1 MDEAPH
7 IPIRTLSYSLTRA
20 DALAYK
26 LLKHELTGWEKF
38 RLLVFVGCGGLIVGL
53 MPDDLSPAVWWT
65 VAVLMLG
72 LFGVL
77 AIVWTNIVVRRQAA
91 AIPLPDGVVE
101 LEEWGDRL
109 VERSAGS
116 VRFVAFETIAQ
127 VIRTDGHIFIRE
139 GAVPLIVPKTAFAN
153 ADDMRIF
160 AEGID
165 NASERA
171 QP

>member
-1 MDEAPH
+1 MNEAPH
-7 IPIRTLSYSLTRA
+7 SPIRTLSYSLTRA

-65 VAVLMLG
+65 IAVLVMG

-77 AIVWTNIVVRRQAA
+77 AIVWTNVSVRRQAA
-91 AIPLPDGVVE
+91 AIPLPEGVVE
-101 LEEWGDRL
+101 LEEWSDRL
-109 VERSAGS
+109 IERSAVG
-116 VRFVAFETIAQ
+116 VRSVAFEQIAQ
-127 VIRTDGHIFIRE
+127 VIRTDGYIFIRE
-139 GAVPLIVPKTAFAN
+139 GAAPLIIPKTAFNDAE
-153 ADDMRIF
+153 DMRVF

-165 NASERA
+165 KASDRA

>member
-1 MDEAPH
+1 M
-7 IPIRTLSYSLTRA
+7 
-20 DALAYK
+20 
-26 LLKHELTGWEKF
+26 
-38 RLLVFVGCGGLIVGL
+38 
-53 MPDDLSPAVWWT
+53 
-65 VAVLMLG
+65 
-72 LFGVL
+72 
-77 AIVWTNIVVRRQAA
+77 VRRQAA

-116 VRFVAFETIAQ
+116 VRFVPFAPIAP
-127 VIRTDGHIFIRE
+127 VLRTDGHIFIRE
-139 GAVPLIVPKTAFAN
+139 GAIPLIVPKTAFAN

-165 NASERA
+165 NASARA

>member
-1 MDEAPH
+1 MNEAPH
-7 IPIRTLSYSLTRA
+7 SPIRTLSYSLTRA

-65 VAVLMLG
+65 IAVLVMG

-77 AIVWTNIVVRRQAA
+77 AIVWTNVSVRRQAA
-91 AIPLPDGVVE
+91 AIPLPEGVVE
-101 LEEWGDRL
+101 LEEWSDRL
-109 VERSAGS
+109 IERSAVG
-116 VRFVAFETIAQ
+116 VRSVAFEQIAQ

-139 GAVPLIVPKTAFAN
+139 GAAPLIIPKTAFNDAE
-153 ADDMRIF
+153 DMRVF

-165 NASERA
+165 KASDRA

>member
-1 MDEAPH
+1 MNEAPH
-7 IPIRTLSYSLTRA
+7 TPIRTLSYSLTRA

-38 RLLVFVGCGGLIVGL
+38 RLLVFVGCGGLIVGM
-53 MPDDLSPAVWWT
+53 MPDDLSPAIWWT
-65 VAVLMLG
+65 IAVVVMG

-77 AIVWTNIVVRRQAA
+77 AVVWTNVSVRRQAA
-91 AIPLPDGVVE
+91 AIPLPEGVVE
-101 LEEWGDRL
+101 LEEWGDHL
-109 VERSAGS
+109 VEKSAKG
-116 VRFVAFETIAQ
+116 VRHVACETIAQ

-139 GAVPLIVPKTAFAN
+139 GAVPLIVPKTAFEDAE
-153 ADDMRIF
+153 DMRIF

-165 NASERA
+165 TASDRA

>member
-1 MDEAPH
+1 MDEASH
-7 IPIRTLSYSLTRA
+7 NPIRTLSYTLTRA

-53 MPDDLSPAVWWT
+53 MPDDLSPAIWWT
-65 VAVLMLG
+65 IAVVVMG

-77 AIVWTNIVVRRQAA
+77 AIVWTNVSVRRQAA
-91 AIPLPDGVVE
+91 AIPLPEGVVE
-101 LEEWGDRL
+101 LEEWGDHL
-109 VERSAGS
+109 VEKSAEGT
-116 VRFVAFETIAQ
+116 RLLAFGTIAQ
-127 VIRTDGHIFIRE
+127 VIHTGGHIFIRE
-139 GAVPLIVPKTAFAN
+139 GAVPLIIPKTAFNDAE
-153 ADDMRIF
+153 DMRVF

-165 NASERA
+165 TASGWT